1 MRTTLREDTGGLR
14 VKVDLSDQS
23 VANSEILRLSRELM
37 RDRGGKDEVERSL
50 GWVEIHRVK
59 DALSWLNSATVWL
72 VRPLNYGTGLV

>member
-1 MRTTLREDTGGLR
+1 
-14 VKVDLSDQS
+14 
-23 VANSEILRLSRELM
+23 M

-72 VRPLNYGTGLV
+72 VRPLTMGLV